1 MPQNTRSDKH
11 DPIKRWSTAN
21 VPQDKRLDY
30 FVSAIDAALY
40 PIGLDSADPRTFRA
54 EVSFAE
60 LGSIGISK
68 VTGSPHI
75 NFRGKKEIAR
85 SGDHRYILLMM
96 LRGSLNVD
104 HRGPLRMSPRDVL
117 NIDSNIRSGSRSSG
131 HSLPSTAAQRFRQE
145 GSDRVLEG
153 NLTTKKTRLH
163 AGFRSP
169 GRCTRTATGGA
180 VCVKM

>member
-1 MPQNTRSDKH
+1 MYCGIEPCEIPARPPAWGCTVPQNMPSHKH
-11 DPIKRWSTAN
+11 DPIKRWSTAD
-21 VPQDKRLDY
+21 VPQDRRLDY
-30 FVSAIDAALY
+30 FVSAIDDALY

-117 NIDSNIRSGSRSSG
+117 NIDSQHPRRVEIERSFVALNCGSTI
-131 HSLPSTAAQRFRQE
+131 P
-145 GSDRVLEG
+145 
-153 NLTTKKTRLH
+153 TR
-163 AGFRSP
+163 RI
-169 GRCTRTATGGA
+169 
-180 VCVKM
+180 